1 MNLMIRYI
9 RPYRWAFCVV
19 LVIKFFGTLA
29 ELFLPYV
36 LSHIL
41 DNVVVRE
48 SAAQIFLWG
57 GVMILF
63 ALAAFVLN
71 VIANQRASAVARDAT
86 RDIRH
91 DLFDKILCL
100 SAQQTD
106 RFTVPS
112 LESRI
117 TSDTFHVSRFM
128 GMMQRMGVRAPI
140 LLIGGIVLTAILDWT
155 LMLVMLAVLPL
166 IFAVV
171 FFIARKGTPLYSDV
185 QARVDDMTRVVR
197 EDSKG
202 IRVIKALS
210 RVESE
215 KERFDTVNAS
225 LVRSETR
232 AGVTMALSN
241 PTMNL
246 LLNLGLTAV
255 ILVGAIVISN
265 GGNTK
270 PGVIIA
276 FMQYFILITNA
287 LMAISRIFVMYTKAT
302 ASAGRIDEVLQCESD
317 MPLHPEAEHPR
328 SDDGEEGYITFD
340 RVSFSYNKTRNN
352 ISDLSFSIPKGSTFG
367 IIGATGSG
375 KSTILQLLMR
385 FYDVDHGSIRI
396 GGRDV
401 RTVPLDRLRPMFGTA
416 LQNDIL
422 FSGSIGENLRFGKDV
437 SEPTIRRALEI
448 SQAAEFVD
456 GLDGGL
462 DYELNAKA
470 SNLSGGQ
477 KQRLMIARALCSSP
491 DVLIL
496 DDSSSALDYKTDAL
510 LRKALDASDG
520 EMTRIIVAQRVSSVM
535 NARQV
540 LVLDHGRAIALGS
553 HAELLQT
560 CDVYREIS
568 ESQMGG
574 AILE

>member
-317 MPLHPEAEHPR
+317 MPLHPESEHPR

-401 RTVPLDRLRPMFGTA
+401 RTVPLEQLRPMFGTA

-422 FSGSIGENLRFGKDV
+422 FSGSVGENLRFGKDV

-535 NARQV
+535 NARQI